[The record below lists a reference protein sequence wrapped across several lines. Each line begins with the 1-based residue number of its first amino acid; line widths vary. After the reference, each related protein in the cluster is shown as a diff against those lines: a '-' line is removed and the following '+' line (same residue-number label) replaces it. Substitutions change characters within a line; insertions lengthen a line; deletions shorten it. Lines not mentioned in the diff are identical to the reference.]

1 MIWATVAMLISL
13 LGFSLAVA
21 LPRSN
26 LSGNL
31 GAYYLTS
38 TAAAS
43 FILLVSCISSNVAGY
58 TKKTTVNAIV
68 CEYPLIS
75 KLWPN

>member
-1 MIWATVAMLISL
+1 MIWATVAMLIAL

-26 LSGNL
+26 LNGNL
-31 GAYYLTS
+31 GAYYIISTS
-38 TAAAS
+38 AAS
-43 FILLVSCISSNVAGY
+43 FVLLISCISSNVAGY

-68 CEYPLIS
+68 CEYPLIL
-75 KLWPN
+75 KLWLN